1 MALLDLWDYVRASG
15 DQRLR
20 RQGYVQSGMGILERY
35 RKAAGFWGPH
45 LENNRRGMLRATES
59 FNGKR
64 GGTLMVLGAGRL
76 LDVPWEQIFPLF
88 ERVVLVDA
96 DFCVVPY
103 VERVMAASRAE
114 NLPKPLFEIGDLTG
128 SVVDVADWAEH
139 AINTARS
146 PSAAADE
153 LKRGFER
160 AETPQAAW
168 ARAYAD
174 VRMVVSTNLI
184 SQLGYYPR
192 RHIQTVFRRRFEQS
206 FDKFDHAAT
215 SLEKYFDRVR
225 ARHFYDI
232 ASQKNAVAYVSGDV
246 AVITYQITGRATHNL
261 LAEAAPPNAGV
272 TIDDKGE
279 PVFKWPVEIVD
290 RSDPL
295 NGQSV
300 RDLWPRGSALSVEKW
315 VWHIVPQ
322 GAEAKYRDTGR
333 VHVVEAW
340 IRTAGV
346 PPAKF

>member
-15 DQRLR
+15 DRRLR
-20 RQGYVQSGMGILERY
+20 AQGYVQSGMGILERY

-45 LENNRRGMLRATES
+45 LENNRRGMQRIADQ
-59 FNGKR
+59 FGGKR

-88 ERVVLVDA
+88 ERVVLADA

-103 VERVMAASRAE
+103 VERVMAASRAA

-128 SVVDVADWAEH
+128 SVVDTAAWAEH
-139 AINTARS
+139 AIHTARS
-146 PSAAADE
+146 ANAAVDE
-153 LKRGFER
+153 LRRGFDQ
-160 AETPQAAW
+160 AGTPQAAW
-168 ARAYAD
+168 AREYAD

-192 RHIQTVFRRRFEQS
+192 RHVQNVFRQRFEQP
-206 FDKFDHAAT
+206 FEKYDKAAE

-225 ARHFYDI
+225 ARHFFDI
-232 ASQKNAVAYVSGDV
+232 ASQRSAWAYVSGDTSV
-246 AVITYQITGRATHNL
+246 VTYKITGRIAQNL
-261 LAEAAPPNAGV
+261 LAESVPPNAGV
-272 TIDDKGE
+272 TLDDKGE
-279 PVFKWPVEIVD
+279 PLFKWPVEIVE

-300 RDLWPRGSALSVEKW
+300 RELWPQGSSLTVEKW

-322 GAEAKYRDTGR
+322 GAETKYRDKGR

-340 IRTAGV
+340 TRRPT
-346 PPAKF
+346 